1 MNNIHINSLKVQH
14 LDIGTSLLS
23 VCISFHIFGNGCL
36 KFGLDLRGNQTLTQF
51 VFPFIF
57 RVQDSLT
64 LKRNC
69 FCNFHWGPFRMYLS
83 DINFG
88 LLYGFT
94 SVVRNFIALFIGKNY
109 FSENSCKN
117 VLRCVC
123 VLKNVLL
130 HFEVLAHQYLLQFYM
145 NLYA

>member
-1 MNNIHINSLKVQH
+1 M
-14 LDIGTSLLS
+14 
-23 VCISFHIFGNGCL
+23 CIIFHTLGNGYL

-57 RVQDSLT
+57 WVQDSLT
-64 LKRNC
+64 IKRNC

-88 LLYGFT
+88 LLCGFT
-94 SVVRNFIALFIGKNY
+94 SMVSLYYSLGKIISGKIVVKMCLD
-109 FSENSCKN
+109 
-117 VLRCVC
+117 VC

-130 HFEVLAHQYLLQFYM
+130 HFEVLAHQYLLQFHM